1 MRYLLRPFK
10 SNIGTLVFIL
20 LLISPFRSFSETNIL
35 VLGDSL
41 IQGYGLSQNDGF
53 VPQLSAW
60 MSANERSV
68 HIINGGASG
77 DTSAGGLA
85 RVEWYMQDDLDI
97 MIVALGG
104 NDFLRG
110 IDPKDTLSNLD
121 KILAIGN
128 SRGIKMMLV
137 GLNAPNNFGI
147 EYKKKFDQIFP
158 FLAKKY
164 NVRLVANFIRPILEK
179 VQSGNNLKV
188 YFQPDML
195 HPNAKGV
202 ALIVEQIGPELSQ
215 LIHN

>member
-1 MRYLLRPFK
+1 MRYLLRSLK
-10 SNIGTLVFIL
+10 SNIGTLVFLL

-53 VPQLSAW
+53 VPQSSAW

-110 IDPKDTLSNLD
+110 IDPKETLSNLD

-147 EYKKKFDQIFP
+147 EYKKNFDQIFP

-179 VQSGNNLKV
+179 VQSGNNLKL

>member
-10 SNIGTLVFIL
+10 SNIGTLVFLL

-110 IDPKDTLSNLD
+110 MPL
-121 KILAIGN
+121 
-128 SRGIKMMLV
+128 
-137 GLNAPNNFGI
+137 
-147 EYKKKFDQIFP
+147 
-158 FLAKKY
+158 
-164 NVRLVANFIRPILEK
+164 
-179 VQSGNNLKV
+179 
-188 YFQPDML
+188 
-195 HPNAKGV
+195 
-202 ALIVEQIGPELSQ
+202 
-215 LIHN
+215 